1 MKVTR
6 KEACMAI
13 ITISREL
20 GSGGGLISQM
30 IVNSLNYRLA
40 DKELI
45 GNIMLKYGVLSFNE
59 VYDSIH
65 SVWSR
70 LDSSDQQ
77 VVKLLNETIKAFA
90 KRDNTLIIGRGGFYV
105 LKDYQNVLN
114 VLLRAPLDYR
124 IRNAMQTEQI
134 DDILEAE
141 KAVKHNDEVRQSF
154 LQTFYGVDPNDARY
168 FNLVIDTS
176 RIPLNLAGRWIMEAA
191 KAIDARS
198 IRPEFSSLQAEVDA
212 VLLNTIEEVLAKP
225 G

>member
-1 MKVTR
+1 
-6 KEACMAI
+6 
-13 ITISREL
+13 
-20 GSGGGLISQM
+20 
-30 IVNSLNYRLA
+30 
-40 DKELI
+40 
-45 GNIMLKYGVLSFNE
+45 
-59 VYDSIH
+59 
-65 SVWSR
+65 
-70 LDSSDQQ
+70 

-90 KRDNTLIIGRGGFYV
+90 KRDKTLIVGRGGFMV

-114 VLLRAPLDYR
+114 VLLRAPFEYR
-124 IRNAMQTEQI
+124 VRNAMQTEQI

>member
-1 MKVTR
+1 
-6 KEACMAI
+6 MAI

>member
-1 MKVTR
+1 
-6 KEACMAI
+6 MAI

-45 GNIMLKYGVLSFNE
+45 GNIMLKYGVLSFDE

-77 VVKLLNETIKAFA
+77 VVKLLNDTIKAFA

-141 KAVKHNDEVRQSF
+141 KTVKHSDEVRQSF

-176 RIPLNLAGRWIMEAA
+176 RVPLNLAGRWIMEAA

-198 IRPEFSSLQAEVDA
+198 IRPEFSSLQAEVDP
-212 VLLNTIEEVLAKP
+212 VLLKTIEEVLAKP

>member
-1 MKVTR
+1 
-6 KEACMAI
+6 MAI

-198 IRPEFSSLQAEVDA
+198 IRPEFSSLQAEVDT